1 MWVLR
6 AVVDWI
12 SVTDATHPRCHGGSL
27 CVVRER
33 RESRAMDTNLS
44 APSGQYR
51 RPSQKHGLRIFAQSL
66 KVDRL
71 SRKTAVN
78 SVEIPCR
85 RGAKSEALAVR
96 AQGQGWLE
104 QKPGW
109 RPRRARGRACSSCPG
124 SAAVTSQCRRGYESV
139 IRIGSGNLIACG
151 TSQRNIVMCCRVAQI
166 LPLPAIYTSH
176 LPTLRG
182 NRIDVPSFP
191 SCLIYRQASACFF
204 NEISILIHMK
214 GSSRRE
220 EYLVSFT

>member
-12 SVTDATHPRCHGGSL
+12 SVTDATHPCHGGSV

-33 RESRAMDTNLS
+33 RRESRAMNTNLS

-85 RGAKSEALAVR
+85 RGAKLEALAVR

-109 RPRRARGRACSSCPG
+109 RTRRPRGRACSSCPD
-124 SAAVTSQCRRGYESV
+124 SATVTSQRRRG
-139 IRIGSGNLIACG
+139 L
-151 TSQRNIVMCCRVAQI
+151 RVC
-166 LPLPAIYTSH
+166 H
-176 LPTLRG
+176 
-182 NRIDVPSFP
+182 
-191 SCLIYRQASACFF
+191 
-204 NEISILIHMK
+204 
-214 GSSRRE
+214 
-220 EYLVSFT
+220 